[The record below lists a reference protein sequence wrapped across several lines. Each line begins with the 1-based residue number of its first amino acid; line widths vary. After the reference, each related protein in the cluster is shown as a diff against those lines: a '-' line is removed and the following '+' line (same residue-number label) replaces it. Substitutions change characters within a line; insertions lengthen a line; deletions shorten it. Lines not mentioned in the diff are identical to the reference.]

1 MERFFK
7 TPTVLQFVER
17 IYMQVIQVHETGGM
31 SCTYYIP
38 TNVSSEFIDD
48 LIFRLNDLLLDADVI
63 DYKNNVIMIDWS

>member
-1 MERFFK
+1 
-7 TPTVLQFVER
+7 
-17 IYMQVIQVHETGGM
+17 MQVIQVHETGGM